1 MIADAVVIRRV
12 AEPFGFLGNMSPH
25 PVTLRH
31 AHGDLTFRT
40 AEALFQ
46 AWRFVGDVRRWP
58 TDEEIAAWAA
68 GADPTRWPESDA
80 PCCGYARAVFNVAIR
95 TSPMSAKMAAKN
107 LVDLAIVAPRSA
119 RDVENMRRVISLKV
133 AQHPFIADQLRAT
146 GDRWIV
152 EDCSARPSTS
162 GLFWG
167 ARRVGEMK
175 GVGTTWEGKNALGNL
190 WMSVR
195 GELAP

>member
-58 TDEEIAAWAA
+58 TNDE
-68 GADPTRWPESDA
+68 
-80 PCCGYARAVFNVAIR
+80 
-95 TSPMSAKMAAKN
+95 
-107 LVDLAIVAPRSA
+107 IVA
-119 RDVENMRRVISLKV
+119 
-133 AQHPFIADQLRAT
+133 
-146 GDRWIV
+146 W
-152 EDCSARPSTS
+152 EDGFPLAS

>member
-1 MIADAVVIRRV
+1 MSTEEIVIRRV
-12 AEPFGFLGNMSPH
+12 TEPFGFLGNMSPH

-58 TDEEIAAWAA
+58 TNDEIAAWEGGFPLA
-68 GADPTRWPESDA
+68 RWPGSEYLT
-80 PCCGYARAVFNVAIR
+80 CGYARAAFEIVTR

-152 EDCSARPSTS
+152 EDC
-162 GLFWG
+162 G